1 MEHIGIDLGTRGSH
15 FCRRG
20 ADGQVLQEGRVPT
33 TDLSAWLSKQARG
46 SRVVIE
52 TCAQAFTIADQI
64 VASGHE
70 ACVVPAAV
78 VRQLGV
84 GYRGLKNDERDARVL
99 SKSSVALGSEL
110 PTVHVPSLQSRER
123 QRLLTQRQSLVHA
136 RTQLV
141 NGVKSQLRAELL
153 SIRTGTTEALPKRV
167 REGLAVYP
175 VLSTA
180 LEPTLQAI
188 EALTCSI
195 KQLEDRL
202 KEQTKDDAQ
211 IKRLMTMPG
220 VGRLTAVALA
230 AAVDDLER
238 FQGAARLTSYLGL
251 TPGEQSTGGK
261 QRLTGITK
269 AGKGHVRTLL
279 IQAAWTLVR
288 VAPQSALGQWFNE
301 LCQRRPKQVAIVA
314 VARKMVRVLLA
325 MMRTEQP
332 FNPSHNERAAPTS
345 DSSSGEDQRADAL
358 RLAVATVSQEQAT
371 QR

>member
-1 MEHIGIDLGTRGSH
+1 MEHIGIDLGSKGSH

-33 TDLSAWLSKQARG
+33 TELSAWLSKQAQG

-64 VASGHE
+64 VAGGHE
-70 ACVVPAAV
+70 VCVVPAAV

-84 GYRGLKNDERDARVL
+84 GYRGVKNDERDARVL
-99 SKSSVALGSEL
+99 SKSSVALGPEL
-110 PTVHVPSLQSRER
+110 PRVHVPSQGSRDR

-153 SIRTGTTEALPKRV
+153 AIRTGTTQALPKRV
-167 REGLAVYP
+167 REGLTAYP
-175 VLSTA
+175 ALLTA
-180 LEPTLQAI
+180 LEPMLQAI
-188 EALTCSI
+188 EALTISV
-195 KQLEDRL
+195 KQLEDQL

-211 IKRLMTMPG
+211 VRRLMTMPG
-220 VGRLTAVALA
+220 VGRLTAVALT

-238 FQGAARLTSYLGL
+238 FQSAARLTSYLGL

-288 VAPQSALGQWFNE
+288 VAPQSALSQWFGE
-301 LCQRRPKQVAIVA
+301 LCLRRPKQVAIVA

-332 FNPSHNERAAPTS
+332 FDPSQNKRTEPTS
-345 DSSSGEDQRADAL
+345 ENTSAEDPRVDAL
-358 RLAVATVSQEQAT
+358 RLAVQSQERAAQH
-371 QR
+371 